1 MKTRLIPG
9 WLRLSSQL
17 VLALPMVGFFS
28 DIVGSDY
35 FKQYVA
41 DVLVSV
47 IESFGTALIHVVVQA
62 ILYGA
67 A

>member
-9 WLRLSSQL
+9 WMRLTSQL
-17 VLALPMVGFFS
+17 ALTLPMVGFFTQM
-28 DIVGSDY
+28 IGSDY

-47 IESFGTALIHVVVQA
+47 IESFGTALIHVAVEA
-62 ILYGA
+62 FLYGA

>member
-1 MKTRLIPG
+1 MKTKLIPG
-9 WLRLSSQL
+9 WLRLTSRL
-17 VLALPMVGFFS
+17 ALALPMVGFFTQM
-28 DIVGSDY
+28 IGSDY

-47 IESFGTALIHVVVQA
+47 IESFGTALIHVAVQTF
-62 ILYGA
+62 LYGA